1 MGLPVTQK
9 IFKIYI
15 SAAVD
20 LPTSFSRFHLQFGL
34 INVDLEADDRSQ
46 QTKILKFRFSK
57 KHTKTKLQFLFCFYG
72 LIYANKDLL
81 KGPGKEKNMLQN
93 YRKYSVFN
101 GSNFN
106 SYFYLLI
113 EISSKYFLN
122 TSLDF
127 LLEPA

>member
-57 KHTKTKLQFLFCFYG
+57 NYNFYFAFTDLFMQIRTF
-72 LIYANKDLL
+72 L
-81 KGPGKEKNMLQN
+81 KGLGRRKICILQN

-113 EISSKYFLN
+113 EISSNYFLN